1 MTRIQ
6 MRVVVPGA
14 KHPDALTSASNL
26 AATLFDLHQRAEA
39 RQLLG
44 ATLEAQWRVLGATH
58 PDTLDTARSWEEMQS
73 QMRASQTAATA
84 G

>member
-1 MTRIQ
+1 

-58 PDTLDTARSWEEMQS
+58 PP
-73 QMRASQTAATA
+73 
-84 G
+84 